1 MRKPSH
7 YDCDLSANWW
17 RPSYFA
23 AKYMQNHGCRI
34 TPVNPNDVN
43 IDILDVFRRVEK
55 APALARSAV
64 AIKTKVFWLQLGLI
78 SDEAADIACQGGLD
92 VVMDHCVKIE
102 HGRLM
107 GGLNDSCGSH
117 DGYHDLPSQHYL
129 DGRYSSYS
137 SLILW
142 GNDGLKPSLRQSD
155 YLVQLVLAGYSR

>member
-1 MRKPSH
+1 LRLRLIGQLVAPKLFCSEI
-7 YDCDLSANWW
+7 YE
-17 RPSYFA
+17 
-23 AKYMQNHGCRI
+23 NHGYRI
-34 TPVNPNDVN
+34 IAVNPNDVN

-64 AIKTKVFWLQLGLI
+64 AIKAKVLWLQLGLI

-92 VVMDHCVKIE
+92 VVMNHCVKIE

-155 YLVQLVLAGYSR
+155 YLVQLVLAEYSR